1 MPHADKETELGDYWN
16 LLTQETELCGMDPV
30 PMSLW
35 LKGCEDSNKQK
46 FQALQQTSYDSN
58 CSLTFQMAELTS
70 RNFSKSMF
78 MLQWNCY
85 KE

>member
-46 FQALQQTSYDSN
+46 FQAL
-58 CSLTFQMAELTS
+58 
-70 RNFSKSMF
+70 
-78 MLQWNCY
+78 
-85 KE
+85 